1 MNYVAFATSR
11 KAIEKTQIENVL
23 FSKSS
28 TQKKYQTPHFSHV
41 SLPRGEKKT
50 MFSQPCG
57 YGSRLDTVP
66 IHGSSQSLVI
76 SLRGK
81 KPVIQLF
88 LGFSIGKCSPIERS
102 KAFILLS
109 SRSHHPMII
118 LIIIITI
125 LIIIGITITISI
137 IIILITILISIL
149 MS

>member
-1 MNYVAFATSR
+1 MSCSQKVPPKKNTKHPIFPMFPSQG
-11 KAIEKTQIENVL
+11 EK
-23 FSKSS
+23 
-28 TQKKYQTPHFSHV
+28 
-41 SLPRGEKKT
+41 KKT

-125 LIIIGITITISI
+125 LIIIGITIIISI

>member
-1 MNYVAFATSR
+1 MWVWVKIGYCTHSWVQPISG
-11 KAIEKTQIENVL
+11 
-23 FSKSS
+23 
-28 TQKKYQTPHFSHV
+28 HF
-41 SLPRGEKKT
+41 PKGK
-50 MFSQPCG
+50 
-57 YGSRLDTVP
+57 
-66 IHGSSQSLVI
+66 
-76 SLRGK
+76 K

-125 LIIIGITITISI
+125 LIIIGITIIISI